1 MASPLV
7 PCPSCARHVRAGE
20 TACPFCASA
29 LPADLGAQAVPAA
42 PGRLSRAAAF
52 VFGASL
58 SVAACSSE
66 VNTSSGTTTTGGTGG
81 SKATTTGTGP
91 DDDGGS
97 QSHYGTPAF
106 DGGTGGSPDDDGGAM
121 SLYGD
126 PPMPDGGQTM
136 DDGGGEPLYG
146 SPPPPPKG

>member
-29 LPADLGAQAVPAA
+29 LPADLGAQAIPAA
-42 PGRLSRAAAF
+42 PRRLTRAAAF
-52 VFGASL
+52 VFGATV
-58 SVAACSSE
+58 SVAACTSE
-66 VNTSSGTTTTGGTGG
+66 VTTTGGTTGGGG
-81 SKATTTGTGP
+81 SGATTGTGP
-91 DDDGGS
+91 DDDGGT
-97 QSHYGTPAF
+97 QSHYGTPAW
-106 DGGTGGSPDDDGGAM
+106 DAGTGGAGGGPVDDGGGM

-126 PPMPDGGQTM
+126 PPAPDGGQNM
-136 DDGGGEPLYG
+136 DDGGWEPIYG